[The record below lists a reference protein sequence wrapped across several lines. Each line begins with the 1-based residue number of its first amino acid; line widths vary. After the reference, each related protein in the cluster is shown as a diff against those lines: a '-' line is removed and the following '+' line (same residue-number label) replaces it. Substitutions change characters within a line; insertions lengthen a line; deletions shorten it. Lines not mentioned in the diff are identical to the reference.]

1 MDNVEPYS
9 AESTGDLRDSDW
21 AAKGGQPIAHSLS
34 RVHYRNH
41 RGQLQ
46 IDHKV
51 DMAVDLV
58 PQRSLLGG
66 YDLLKNWNIPQ
77 AQCHQFLVNSR
88 GFLHVILRLRIAHR
102 VVIRGIFLY

>member
-1 MDNVEPYS
+1 MDNVEPFS

-21 AAKGGQPIAHSLS
+21 AANGGQPIAHSLS

-77 AQCHQFLVNSR
+77 AQCEQLLVKSR
-88 GFLHVILRLRIAHR
+88 SSLDVILRLRISHR
-102 VVIRGIFLY
+102 VVIRSVLLD